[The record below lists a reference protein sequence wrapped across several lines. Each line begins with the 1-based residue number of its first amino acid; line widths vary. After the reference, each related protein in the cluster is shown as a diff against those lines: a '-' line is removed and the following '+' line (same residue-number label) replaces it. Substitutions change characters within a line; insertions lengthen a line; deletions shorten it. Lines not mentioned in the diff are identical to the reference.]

1 MVAVAQLKK
10 EVKINKK
17 QKHPGQTQQK
27 DIKNFEEPLWLS
39 GKMMRKI
46 NENQEI
52 APKPSRAN

>member
-46 NENQEI
+46 NENQEKI
-52 APKPSRAN
+52 P